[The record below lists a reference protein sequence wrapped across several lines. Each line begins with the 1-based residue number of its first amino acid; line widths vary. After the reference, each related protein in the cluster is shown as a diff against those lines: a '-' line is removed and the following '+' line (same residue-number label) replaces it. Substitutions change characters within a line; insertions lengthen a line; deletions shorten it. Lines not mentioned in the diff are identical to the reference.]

1 MNGELSHKD
10 LRYECDPKLLNFNTT
25 EEISPLKAIIGQER
39 AVKALQFGLEIK
51 GVGFNVYVAGRPGTG
66 RETATKEFLE
76 DYARSK
82 ETPPDLCYVNDFQNQ
97 YEPKT
102 IQLPAG
108 KGKEFKKDMETFIN
122 EVQRVLP
129 EAFKSEDYAEKR
141 DETLKSVEGERKK
154 LYEDLNKKAEA
165 EGFTLQITPT
175 GLLMIPVVD
184 GKPLNEQD
192 FLALPQETKDNI
204 QKRKD
209 KLGEDLRVAVRQL
222 RGLEGKA
229 NEALG
234 KLNRSIT
241 LYVIDHLNDALEEK
255 YKKFSD
261 VIQYLKDIQ
270 EDILENIAQ
279 FLKLASEKD
288 AGESRPGWMEE
299 MPLRKY
305 AVNVVVD
312 NASLEGA
319 PVIIEHN
326 PTYPNLIGRVE
337 KEAKLGVLTT
347 DFTMIRA
354 GSLHKAN
361 GGYLVLTVEEI
372 LKNLFSWEAM
382 KNALKNGEI
391 SIEEV
396 SERLGYITTKGLRPE
411 PVPLKVKVILIGTP
425 LLYHLLYNAD
435 MEFKELF
442 KVKAEFDTTMERS
455 DGNTKMYAAFICT
468 LCRKEGLKHHD
479 APAVMKIIEYGSRL
493 AADKKK
499 LSTRFADIGD
509 IIREAN
515 YYATKENSEFITA
528 PHVEKAIE
536 EKVYRSSLIKEK
548 VLEMIERNTILID
561 TDGEKVGQA
570 NGLSITGLGDFIFGR
585 PSRVTASIGMG
596 KGGIVDIEREAK
608 LGGPIHTKGVLI
620 LSGFLVEKFAQDKP
634 MSLSARLVFEQSYGG
649 IEGDSASSTELYA
662 LLSALSGD
670 PIKQYV
676 AVTGSVNQKG
686 EIQSIGGVNE
696 KIEGFFE
703 VCKLRGLTG
712 SQGVV
717 IPKSNVKNL
726 ILKQEVIEAIKQG
739 KFHIYPVSSIDEG
752 IEILTGVK
760 AGKQLPDGSFE
771 KGTINDKVNRRL
783 REIAERLK
791 EFPEGD
797 KKKTGHNKP

>member
-1 MNGELSHKD
+1 MKGELSRED
-10 LRYECDPKLLNFNTT
+10 LQYECDPKLLNFKTT

-39 AVKALQFGLEIK
+39 AVKALQFGLEMK
-51 GVGFNVYVAGRPGTG
+51 GVGFNIYVAGRPGTG
-66 RETATKEFLE
+66 RETATRDFLE
-76 DYARSK
+76 DHAKNR
-82 ETPPDLCYVNDFQNQ
+82 EIPPDLCYVNNFQNQ
-97 YEPKT
+97 YEPRT

-108 KGKEFKKDMETFIN
+108 KGKVFKKDIEHFID
-122 EVQRVLP
+122 EVKRVLP

-141 DETLKSVEGERKK
+141 QEKLRSVEEERKK
-154 LYEDLNKKAEA
+154 LYEDLNRKAEA

-184 GKPLNEQD
+184 GKPLDEKD
-192 FLALPQETKDNI
+192 FLALPKEKKDEI
-204 QKRKD
+204 QKRKE
-209 KLGEDLRVAVRQL
+209 KLGDDLRAAVRQL

-229 NEALG
+229 NEAL
-234 KLNRSIT
+234 KTLNRSIA
-241 LYVIDHLNDALEEK
+241 LYVIDHLNDVLEEK
-255 YKKFSD
+255 YKEFLD
-261 VIQYLKDIQ
+261 VIKYLKEIQ
-270 EDILENIAQ
+270 EDILENITQ
-279 FLKLASEKD
+279 FLKLAD
-288 AGESRPGWMEE
+288 ESDGGDIQSRWGEE

-312 NASLEGA
+312 NSSLEGA

-354 GSLHKAN
+354 GSLHRAN
-361 GGYLVLTVEEI
+361 GGYLVLTVEEL
-372 LKNLFSWEAM
+372 LKNLFSWEAL

-391 SIEEV
+391 SIEEP

-411 PVPLKVKVILIGTP
+411 PVPLNIKVIIIGTP
-425 LLYHLLYNAD
+425 LLYHLLFNAD
-435 MEFKELF
+435 VEFKELF
-442 KVKAEFDTTMERS
+442 KVKAEFDTTMERT
-455 DGNTKMYAAFICT
+455 DQNTKLYAAFVCM

-479 APAVMKIIEYGSRL
+479 APAVMKIIEHGSRL

-515 YYATKENSEFITA
+515 HYAGKEGSELISSA
-528 PHVEKAIE
+528 HIEKAIE
-536 EKVYRSSLIKEK
+536 EKVYRSSLVKEK
-548 VLEMIERNTILID
+548 IQEMIDHDTILID
-561 TDGEKVGQA
+561 TGGEKVGQV
-570 NGLSITGLGDFIFGR
+570 NGLSMTGFGDFVFGR
-585 PSRVTASIGMG
+585 PSRVTASIGIG

-620 LSGFLVEKFAQDKP
+620 LSGYLVEKFAQDKP

-662 LLSALSGD
+662 LLSALSGE
-670 PIKQYV
+670 PIKQYI

-696 KIEGFFE
+696 KVEGFFE
-703 VCKLRGLTG
+703 VCKLKDLTG

-717 IPKSNVKNL
+717 LPKSNIKNL
-726 ILKQEVIEAIKQG
+726 ILKKEVIESIEQG
-739 KFHIYPVSSIDEG
+739 QFHLYPVSTIDEG
-752 IEILTGVK
+752 IEVLTGVR
-760 AGKQLPDGSFE
+760 AGERLPDGSFE
-771 KGTINDKVNRRL
+771 PGTINDKVNRRL

-791 EFPEGD
+791 QFPEAGKNIHDD
-797 KKKTGHNKP
+797 KS